1 MTNLK
6 LKSSIIAKH
15 GSQGDFSQEIGVAE
29 CIISRV
35 VNNRHSLD
43 EPERERWAKS
53 LGVEVHELF
62 GEPVKIS
69 A

>member
-6 LKSSIIAKH
+6 LKSRIIAKH

-35 VNNRHSLD
+35 IRGRHILGKT
-43 EPERERWAKS
+43 ERKRWAKS
-53 LGVEVHELF
+53 LGVEAVELF
-62 GEPVKIS
+62 DAPEKVV

>member
-6 LKSSIIAKH
+6 LKSTIIAKH

-35 VNNRHSLD
+35 INGRHTLG

-53 LGVEVHELF
+53 LGVDVVELF
-62 GEPVKIS
+62 SEPVKIT